1 MTDTQPCR
9 WFARC
14 PRDATGVTAH
24 PMGDVPTC
32 CSCNRFAE
40 GSDEHCSACRAA
52 QLLLDEQDT
61 TTDAPRITWT
71 DAHRAALD
79 AAVARVDMARRFAG
93 GR

>member
-40 GSDEHCSACRAA
+40 GSTDHCSACAA
-52 QLLLDEQDT
+52 AAVLLAEQSATADRVMWS
-61 TTDAPRITWT
+61 A
-71 DAHRAALD
+71 AHSAALD
-79 AAVARVDMARRFAG
+79 AAIERAALHITHPTAGRR
-93 GR
+93 